1 LISFDPLRGYLFYL
15 LDELSLGKGSRQ
27 RGNNVN
33 VISNTAD
40 VHQFGSEV
48 AAGRGKTSVHPWPY
62 V

>member
-1 LISFDPLRGYLFYL
+1 
-15 LDELSLGKGSRQ
+15 
-27 RGNNVN
+27 VN